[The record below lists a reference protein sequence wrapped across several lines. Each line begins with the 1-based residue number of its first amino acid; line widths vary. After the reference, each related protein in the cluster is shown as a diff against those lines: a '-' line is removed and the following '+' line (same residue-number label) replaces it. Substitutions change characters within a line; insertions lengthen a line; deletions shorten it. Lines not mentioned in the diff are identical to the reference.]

1 MLWKNFTFHQF
12 PECAR
17 THQLRGIS
25 MVSHFFNVEQMCRD
39 VRREAKTE
47 KEKQEE
53 RRGGAQQRK
62 KERERERKGGERDR
76 ELIWR
81 SSDGGSGGGRVVTLG
96 GKTRCRIV
104 RSKKRGGTDGEDR
117 SRSSGRRKRSA
128 RLLNG
133 VRDKKQIRFTHSRFP
148 LANSISSGV
157 PLTLCL

>member
-1 MLWKNFTFHQF
+1 MPRKNFTFHQY

-39 VRREAKTE
+39 VRREAKTRAR
-47 KEKQEE
+47 E
-53 RRGGAQQRK
+53 RGK
-62 KERERERKGGERDR
+62 VSEREEQRGERDR

-81 SSDGGSGGGRVVTLG
+81 SGGGGGGGRVVTLD

-104 RSKKRGGTDGEDR
+104 KAERGEADGGDR
-117 SRSSGRRKRSA
+117 VEVLEGARTRRRKRSA

>member
-1 MLWKNFTFHQF
+1 M
-12 PECAR
+12 
-17 THQLRGIS
+17 S
-25 MVSHFFNVEQMCRD
+25 
-39 VRREAKTE
+39 
-47 KEKQEE
+47 
-53 RRGGAQQRK
+53 
-62 KERERERKGGERDR
+62 EREEQRGKRDR

-81 SSDGGSGGGRVVTLG
+81 SGGGGGGSGGRVVTLD

-104 RSKKRGGTDGEDR
+104 KAERGEADGGDR
-117 SRSSGRRKRSA
+117 VEVLEGARTRRRKRSA

>member
-25 MVSHFFNVEQMCRD
+25 MVSHSFNVEQMCRD
-39 VRREAKTE
+39 VRREAKTR
-47 KEKQEE
+47 K
-53 RRGGAQQRK
+53 RRRAT
-62 KERERERKGGERDR
+62 ERERERGRRGERDR

-104 RSKKRGGTDGEDR
+104 RGKKRGGGW
-117 SRSSGRRKRSA
+117 
-128 RLLNG
+128 
-133 VRDKKQIRFTHSRFP
+133 
-148 LANSISSGV
+148 
-157 PLTLCL
+157 